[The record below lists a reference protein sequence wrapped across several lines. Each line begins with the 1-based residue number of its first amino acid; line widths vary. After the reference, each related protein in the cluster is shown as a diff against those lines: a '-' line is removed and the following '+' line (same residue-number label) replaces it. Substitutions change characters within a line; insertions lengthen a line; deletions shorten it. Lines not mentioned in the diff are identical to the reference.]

1 MGEVGVV
8 AARELSRFARNSRQW
23 QQLIEVCRVV
33 DTILVDH
40 ESIYDARRGN
50 DRLLLG
56 LKGSL
61 NEYELDVLR
70 MRSLEARYAKA
81 QRGELIIV
89 APVGYVKTSDQR
101 LEKDPDQRVVHAIG
115 LVFSKFLELG
125 SIRQT
130 LNWFLEQAF
139 KLPCLS
145 QASEGWQTRWRRPR
159 YATLQRILRDPVYAG
174 VYAYGK
180 SRIECHYDQGVLRRQ
195 VRHLPPGQW
204 RVKIPNHHEAYISTE
219 QFQRIQTMIDR
230 NTIAGPGDTGG
241 APRRGVALLSGLLR
255 CRRCGRKLTV
265 IYTGRGHEVLRYTCC
280 RGRLDCGEPSCISF
294 GGSGIDEA
302 VGQEV
307 LRVIQPAA
315 LEAARQAHDQMRT
328 RQDELDR
335 ALDLECQ
342 QACYEAQRARRQF
355 DAVDPDNRLVAQKL
369 EN

>member
-1 MGEVGVV
+1 MNERIGPSHLCRKAILYVRQSTPYQVMHNQESQRLQYGMKHRLGSLGWQAVDVIDEDLGVTATGSATRNGFERMVAQVCMGEVGVV

-89 APVGYVKTSDQR
+89 APVDYVKTTDQR
-101 LEKDPDQRVVHAIG
+101 LEKAPDQRVVHAIG

-145 QASEGWQTRWRRPR
+145 QASQGWQTRWRRPR
-159 YATLQRILRDPVYAG
+159 YAMLQRILRDPVYAG

-195 VRHLPPGQW
+195 VRRLPPDEW
-204 RVKIPNHHEAYISTE
+204 RVKIPNHHEAYL
-219 QFQRIQTMIDR
+219 
-230 NTIAGPGDTGG
+230 A
-241 APRRGVALLSGLLR
+241 
-255 CRRCGRKLTV
+255 
-265 IYTGRGHEVLRYTCC
+265 
-280 RGRLDCGEPSCISF
+280 RL
-294 GGSGIDEA
+294 
-302 VGQEV
+302 
-307 LRVIQPAA
+307 
-315 LEAARQAHDQMRT
+315 
-328 RQDELDR
+328 
-335 ALDLECQ
+335 
-342 QACYEAQRARRQF
+342 Y
-355 DAVDPDNRLVAQKL
+355 
-369 EN
+369 